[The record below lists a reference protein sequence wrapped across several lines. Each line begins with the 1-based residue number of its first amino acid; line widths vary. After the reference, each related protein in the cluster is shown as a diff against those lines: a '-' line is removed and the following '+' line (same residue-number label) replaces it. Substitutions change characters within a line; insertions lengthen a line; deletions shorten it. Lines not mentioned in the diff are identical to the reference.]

1 MSGFLDTNVLVYAF
15 SDDRRAV
22 VARDLLE
29 RGNGIA
35 VQSLNEFTLVA
46 RRRLLMSWHEVRM
59 SLEAIRVVSTG
70 PSPLTVEVHEHGL
83 RIAERYRL
91 RVFDSMIVAAALTA
105 GCNTLWS
112 EDMHDGLVVD
122 GRLTIRNPFA

>member
-1 MSGFLDTNVLVYAF
+1 MSGFLDTNILVYAF
-15 SDDRRAV
+15 SDDRRAI

-29 RGNGIA
+29 RRNGIA

-46 RRRLLMSWHEVRM
+46 RRRLLMSWHEIRT
-59 SLEAIRVVSTG
+59 SLEAIRVVSTE

-105 GCNTLWS
+105 GCDILWS

-122 GRLTIRNPFA
+122 TRLTIRNPFA

>member
-1 MSGFLDTNVLVYAF
+1 MSGFLDTNILVYAF
-15 SDDRRAV
+15 SDDRRAI

-29 RGNGIA
+29 RRNGIA

-46 RRRLLMSWHEVRM
+46 RHCLLMSWHEIRT
-59 SLEAIRVVSTG
+59 SLEAIRVVSTE

-105 GCNTLWS
+105 RCDTLWS

-122 GRLTIRNPFA
+122 DRLTIRNPFA